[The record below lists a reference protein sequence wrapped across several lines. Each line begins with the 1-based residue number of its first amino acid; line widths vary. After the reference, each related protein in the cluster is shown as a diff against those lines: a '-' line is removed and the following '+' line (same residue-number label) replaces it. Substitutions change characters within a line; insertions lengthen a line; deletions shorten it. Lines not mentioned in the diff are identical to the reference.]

1 MAEVRKTD
9 AVSPLPGYEQAP
21 DRMRLT
27 KGNPEVRPSARVQVA
42 YTLAEVVV
50 GMALL
55 GLITISLFAAFSTGA
70 MLVQVSREN
79 LRATEILTQKME
91 LVRLF
96 TWEQIADPSQ
106 AAPAFTE
113 WYDPASPDQGVMYAG
128 SFSVTGPAPEVPAD
142 YCNNLRVVT
151 VTVCWTNYL
160 HGSRIP
166 IPRSRQMQ
174 TCVAR
179 YGMQSYFTQ

>member
-9 AVSPLPGYEQAP
+9 GVSLSPGYEQAT

-27 KGNPEVRPSARVQVA
+27 KGNREARRSVRALLA
-42 YTLAEVVV
+42 YTLAEIVV
-50 GMALL
+50 AISLL
-55 GLITISLFAAFSTGA
+55 GLITVSLFAAFSTGVV
-70 MLVQVSREN
+70 MVQLAREN
-79 LRATEILTQKME
+79 LRATQILTQKME

-96 TWEQIADPSQ
+96 TWEQIADPAQ

-113 WYDPASPDQGVMYAG
+113 WYDPASPDPGVMYAG
-128 SFSVTGPAPEVPAD
+128 SVSVTAPATEVPAD
-142 YCNNLRVVT
+142 YRNNLRMVT

-160 HGSRIP
+160 HGSSTP

-179 YGMQSYFTQ
+179 YGMQSYLSQ

>member
-9 AVSPLPGYEQAP
+9 AVSLEPGNEQAT

-27 KGNPEVRPSARVQVA
+27 KGNRAARGSARAQRA

-50 GMALL
+50 AMALL

-70 MLVQVSREN
+70 MMVQVSREN
-79 LRATEILTQKME
+79 LRATQILTQKME

-96 TWEQIADPSQ
+96 TWEQIADPAQ

-113 WYDPASPDQGVMYAG
+113 WYDPASPDRGVMYAG
-128 SFSVTGPAPEVPAD
+128 SVSVTGPASEVPTD

-160 HGSRIP
+160 HGSSTL

-179 YGMQSYFTQ
+179 YGMQSYLTQ